1 MKARRMSGAA
11 VRRLEMHD
19 CSRRSSHDR
28 TFPELLRCEGG
39 GTQWGVSR
47 RHTKVAGTVEFNIRC
62 VLSKWDYFVKKENL
76 ILGLKIKT
84 RTNKEEQKLI

>member
-1 MKARRMSGAA
+1 MSMILSYNNEYHLAYP
-11 VRRLEMHD
+11 RLY
-19 CSRRSSHDR
+19 
-28 TFPELLRCEGG
+28 
-39 GTQWGVSR
+39 V
-47 RHTKVAGTVEFNIRC
+47 RC

>member
-1 MKARRMSGAA
+1 MAITC
-11 VRRLEMHD
+11 EMG
-19 CSRRSSHDR
+19 
-28 TFPELLRCEGG
+28 LYL
-39 GTQWGVSR
+39 
-47 RHTKVAGTVEFNIRC
+47 NIRC

>member
-1 MKARRMSGAA
+1 MSLTRERLSSARTPLGSGHG
-11 VRRLEMHD
+11 RKERFEFFIIPSRNIGLED
-19 CSRRSSHDR
+19 
-28 TFPELLRCEGG
+28 
-39 GTQWGVSR
+39 
-47 RHTKVAGTVEFNIRC
+47 IRC

>member
-1 MKARRMSGAA
+1 MASRQLAHFKI
-11 VRRLEMHD
+11 RLRYHDIIEMLKNND
-19 CSRRSSHDR
+19 CCG
-28 TFPELLRCEGG
+28 FWFLVLRI
-39 GTQWGVSR
+39 VP
-47 RHTKVAGTVEFNIRC
+47 NIRC

>member
-1 MKARRMSGAA
+1 MCCG
-11 VRRLEMHD
+11 
-19 CSRRSSHDR
+19 SSY
-28 TFPELLRCEGG
+28 FASFFFFCIFFFFFLLCIEKDEIN
-39 GTQWGVSR
+39 V
-47 RHTKVAGTVEFNIRC
+47 RC

>member
-1 MKARRMSGAA
+1 MKEGLNMQYYNLKIAIFLKNNLQNYEIYEKIGNLISFAMLRNQN
-11 VRRLEMHD
+11 LK
-19 CSRRSSHDR
+19 
-28 TFPELLRCEGG
+28 ELHE
-39 GTQWGVSR
+39 
-47 RHTKVAGTVEFNIRC
+47 KNIYKNIRC

>member
-1 MKARRMSGAA
+1 MCNFDKDLLKSSL
-11 VRRLEMHD
+11 RLRKLFLLFFFLFNKKKQEI
-19 CSRRSSHDR
+19 DR
-28 TFPELLRCEGG
+28 YSWKLKYYTI
-39 GTQWGVSR
+39 
-47 RHTKVAGTVEFNIRC
+47 IRC